1 MFITPAPDSAEAA
14 AVRESTIAS
23 QGFSMN
29 LTQAWAWRPDVY
41 DGFAALRA
49 QLGAASTLNKREL
62 AVMVCAGAA
71 ELGDA
76 YCSLAWGRTLAKEGG
91 ARLAAAVLVGE
102 RAADATPREQALAQW
117 ARRVVADPNAT
128 TAADVQALRD
138 AGLGEREIFEATVF
152 IAFRQAF
159 STVNAAL
166 GIAPDARLAD
176 EAPALVQAAV
186 NYGRAPA

>member
-1 MFITPAPDSAEAA
+1 MFIQPAPDSADAA
-14 AVRESTIAS
+14 AVRESTVPS

-41 DGFAALRA
+41 NGFAALRT
-49 QLGAASTLNKREL
+49 QLSGASALHKREL

-76 YCSLAWGRTLAKEGG
+76 YCSLAWGRSLAKEGG
-91 ARLAAAVLVGE
+91 APLAAAILGN
-102 RAADATPREQALAQW
+102 AATADATPREQALARW

-128 TAADVQALRD
+128 TPADVQALRD
-138 AGLGEREIFEATVF
+138 AGLDDREIFEATVF

-166 GIAPDARLAD
+166 GIAPDQRLAD

-186 NYGRAPA
+186 DYGRAPG

>member
-1 MFITPAPDSAEAA
+1 MYIAAAPESAAAA
-14 AVRESTIAS
+14 AVRESTVAS

-41 DGFAALRA
+41 DGFAALRT
-49 QLGAASTLNKREL
+49 QLSAASSLGKREL
-62 AVMVCAGAA
+62 AVMVCAGAS

-76 YCSLAWGRTLAKEGG
+76 YCSLAWGRTLAREGG
-91 ARLAAAVLVGE
+91 ARLAVAVLTGE
-102 RAADATPREQALAQW
+102 RAADATPREQALAAW

-152 IAFRQAF
+152 IALRQAF

-166 GIAPDARLAD
+166 GIAPDARLAE
-176 EAPALVQAAV
+176 EAPALVLAAV
-186 NYGRAPA
+186 DYGRQPG

>member
-1 MFITPAPDSAEAA
+1 
-14 AVRESTIAS
+14 
-23 QGFSMN
+23 GFS
-29 LTQAWAWRPDVY
+29 
-41 DGFAALRA
+41 
-49 QLGAASTLNKREL
+49 KREL

-71 ELGDA
+71 QRGDA
-76 YCSLAWGRTLAKEGG
+76 YCSLAWGRTLAQAGS
-91 ARLAAAVLVGE
+91 APLAAAVLGG
-102 RAADATPREQALAQW
+102 APAPDATPREQALAGW

-138 AGLGEREIFEATVF
+138 AGLDERQIFEATVF

-176 EAPALVQAAV
+176 AVPAAV
-186 NYGRAPA
+186 RAAVGYGRTPG

>member
-1 MFITPAPDSAEAA
+1 MFIPPAPDSPEAA
-14 AVRESTIAS
+14 AVRESTVAS

-49 QLGAASTLNKREL
+49 RLSGGSALSKREL

-71 ELGDA
+71 QLGDA
-76 YCSLAWGRTLAKEGG
+76 YCSLAWGRSLAKDAG
-91 ARLAAAVLVGE
+91 APLAAAILAGD
-102 RAADATPREQALAQW
+102 ACTDATPRELALARW

-128 TAADVQALRD
+128 TATDVQLLRD
-138 AGLGEREIFEATVF
+138 AGLDDREIFEATVF

-166 GIAPDARLAD
+166 GVAPDAQLAAA
-176 EAPALVQAAV
+176 APAEVRAV
-186 NYGRAPA
+186 VDYGRAPV